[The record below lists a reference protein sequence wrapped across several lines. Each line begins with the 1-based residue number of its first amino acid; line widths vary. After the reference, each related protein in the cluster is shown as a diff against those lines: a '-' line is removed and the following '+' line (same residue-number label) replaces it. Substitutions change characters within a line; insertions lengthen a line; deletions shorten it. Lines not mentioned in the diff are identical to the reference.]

1 MANLTEQRSS
11 LWDML
16 KVSNWVLPLAMALS
30 ALALAVAMLEFDA
43 RFDTLRWHWTAVLR
57 IDAAGVR
64 QVFAV
69 TTGAM
74 MTITGVVFSV
84 SVVALTLASN
94 QFGPRVLRN
103 YFGDTGNKVVLGLFI
118 ATFVYGLL
126 VLASVDTRGEDF
138 VPIWSMVVGLVLT
151 VLAVGGL
158 IYFIHNISNAI
169 QADHVIALIGE
180 ELDSSINSML
190 TPCEADQNS
199 AESACRQEWS
209 RRRKELT
216 AHAVGSRQSG
226 YIQSVDY
233 NGLAELAAEADCYFA
248 VNRRAGHF
256 VLEHSPLISCYSSKA
271 LPNEIVDKLFER
283 IIFGRQRTPIQDI
296 EFSVEQLVQVALRAL
311 SPGINDSLTAITC
324 VDWLSAALGRMSHCI
339 FPSYYFRDKDDSL
352 RVAGNGFSFES
363 AVNAVFDPLRQ
374 NASGNVM
381 VTIRL
386 LEALDQII
394 HIACRPGYCAILFR
408 HAELIYQVATE
419 SLPNAA
425 DREAVSQRFES
436 CKQIFADKDRGFTGK
451 SR

>member
-1 MANLTEQRSS
+1 MANLTEQGSS

-16 KVSNWVLPLAMALS
+16 KVSNWVVPLAMALS
-30 ALALAVAMLEFDA
+30 AVALAVAMLEFDA
-43 RFDTLRWHWTAVLR
+43 RFETLLWSWASVLR
-57 IDAAGVR
+57 TDAAGGR

-126 VLASVDTRGEDF
+126 VLASVDTRGADF
-138 VPIWSMVVGLVLT
+138 VPVWSMVVGLILT

-180 ELDSSINSML
+180 ELNSSIDRML
-190 TPCEADQNS
+190 TPCEADHNG
-199 AESACRQEWS
+199 AESPCRREWS
-209 RRRKELT
+209 MQLMEL
-216 AHAVGSRQSG
+216 AEHAVGSPQSG
-226 YIQSVDY
+226 YVQSVDY
-233 NGLAELAAEADCYFA
+233 NAIAELAAEADYFLA
-248 VNRRAGHF
+248 VNKRAGHF
-256 VLEHSPLISCYSSKA
+256 VLEHSPLLTCYSTQT
-271 LPNEIVDKLFER
+271 LPDQAINKLFEHFV
-283 IIFGRQRTPIQDI
+283 FGRQRTPIQDI

-324 VDWLSAALGRMSHCI
+324 IDWLSAALGRMSRCV
-339 FPSYYFRDKDDSL
+339 FPSYYFRDKGDTL
-352 RVAGNGFSFES
+352 RVVGNGFSFEG

-374 NASGNVM
+374 NARGNVM

-386 LEALDQII
+386 LEALGQII
-394 HIACRPGYCAILFR
+394 YVACRPSYCATLFD
-408 HAELIYQVATE
+408 HAKLIYQVTTE

-425 DREAVSQRFES
+425 DREAVSKRFEA
-436 CKQIFADKDRGFTGK
+436 CKQIFADKDRDFA
-451 SR
+451 SIPR

>member
-1 MANLTEQRSS
+1 MANLTEQGSS
-11 LWDML
+11 LWDKL
-16 KVSNWVLPLAMALS
+16 KVSNWVVPLAMALS

-43 RFDTLRWHWTAVLR
+43 HFETLRWNWTSVLR

-94 QFGPRVLRN
+94 QFGPKVLRN

-126 VLASVDTRGEDF
+126 VLASVDTRGEEF
-138 VPIWSMVVGLVLT
+138 VPVWSMVVGLILT

-158 IYFIHNISNAI
+158 IYFIHNISKAI

-180 ELDSSINSML
+180 ELDNSIDKML
-190 TPCEADQNS
+190 TPCEEDHNS
-199 AESACRQEWS
+199 AASRCRQEWS
-209 RRRKELT
+209 MQLKELT
-216 AHAVGSRQSG
+216 ERAVNSPQSG

-233 NGLAELAAEADCYFA
+233 NGLAELAAKADCFLA

-256 VLEHSPLISCYSSKA
+256 VLEHSPLINCYSTQA
-271 LPNEIVDKLFER
+271 LPDETVDKLFEH
-283 IIFGRQRTPIQDI
+283 IVFGRQRTPIQDI

-324 VDWLSAALGRMSHCI
+324 VDWFSAALGRMSRCV
-339 FPSYYFRDKDDSL
+339 FPSYYFRDKDDTL
-352 RVAGNGFSFES
+352 RIAGNGFSFEG
-363 AVNAVFDPLRQ
+363 AVDAVFDPLRQ
-374 NASGNVM
+374 NSRGSVM

-394 HIACRPGYCAILFR
+394 CVACRPGYCATSFH
-408 HAELIYQVATE
+408 HAELIYQVAME
-419 SLPNAA
+419 SLPDTA
-425 DREAVSQRFES
+425 DREAVSRRFEA
-436 CKQIFADKDRGFTGK
+436 CKQVFADKDRSFAGTP
-451 SR
+451 R